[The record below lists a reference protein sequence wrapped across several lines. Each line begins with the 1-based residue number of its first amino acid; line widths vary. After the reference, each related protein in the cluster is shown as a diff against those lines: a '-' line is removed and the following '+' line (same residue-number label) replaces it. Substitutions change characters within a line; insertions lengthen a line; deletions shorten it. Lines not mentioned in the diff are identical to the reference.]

1 MIKVFGLLKRKDGLT
16 QEEFLRHWEEKHGP
30 LVAEIIST
38 AKRYVQNHAISL
50 GEGGESPFDGV
61 CEFWFDDL
69 ESWRVAVDVY
79 KGEEG
84 KPIRDD
90 EEEFLD
96 KSKLVFFVVEEKIM
110 KQ

>member
-1 MIKVFGLLKRKDGLT
+1 MTR
-16 QEEFLRHWEEKHGP
+16 EEFSRHWGKKHGP
-30 LVAEIIST
+30 LVVETFST
-38 AKRYVQNHAISL
+38 ATRYVQNHAVSL

-69 ESWRVAVDVY
+69 ESWRAAVDTY
-79 KGEEG
+79 LGGEG

-96 KSKLVFFVVEEKIM
+96 KSKLTFFVGEEKVM